1 MSALSGCSEPQIWDG
16 GCLMKNIRSFL
27 GAAGVAVVAALG
39 MSTAA
44 LAADDDGANK
54 FGYSITISGTSD
66 YMFRG
71 ISFTNGDPAFQPF
84 IEFTYG
90 NPNLTWYFDL
100 WGSNIA
106 DPYGPF
112 ELDMYAG
119 VRPVIGPLAFDF
131 GILYYTYPNNS
142 IGKDCV
148 GTPGC
153 YTGQGDYLELKAAG
167 TYTTPIPNLSTGVT
181 FYYTPD
187 QGANYNETWTVE
199 GNASYTLP
207 NFYMF
212 TPVVSGVVGY
222 TDTGQSVG
230 SAGFIGVG
238 LGQKD
243 YTYWNAG
250 LKLSVDKYFMDFRY
264 WDTSISNSDAESAGL
279 TNDNADSRFVFTAG
293 VNLP

>member
-1 MSALSGCSEPQIWDG
+1 MQ
-16 GCLMKNIRSFL
+16 NIRSFL
-27 GAAGVAVVAALG
+27 GAAGVAAVAALG

-44 LAADDDGANK
+44 LADDENK
-54 FGYSITISGTSD
+54 FGYAITISGTSD

-71 ISFTNGDPAFQPF
+71 ISFTNEDPAFQPF

-90 NPNLTWYFDL
+90 KPDLTWYLDF

-119 VRPVIGPLAFDF
+119 VRPVTGPVSWDL

-142 IGKDCV
+142 ISPLNPLSV
-148 GTPGC
+148 GRNDS
-153 YTGQGDYLELKAAG
+153 GDYLELKIAASI
-167 TYTTPIPNLSTGVT
+167 TPITNFTTGVT
-181 FYYTPD
+181 GYYTPD
-187 QGANYNETWTVE
+187 QGNNYGETWTIE
-199 GNASYTLP
+199 GNAAYTLP
-207 NFYMF
+207 NLAMF
-212 TPVVSGVVGY
+212 TPVVSGIVGY
-222 TDTGQSVG
+222 TSGTGDS
-230 SAGFIGVG
+230 SPG
-238 LGQKD
+238 LGAHD

-264 WDTSISNSDAESAGL
+264 WDTSISSSVEGDEL
-279 TNDNADSRFVFTAG
+279 ADSRFVFTAG

>member
-27 GAAGVAVVAALG
+27 GAAGVAAVAALG

-66 YMFRG
+66 YIFRG
-71 ISFTNGDPAFQPF
+71 LSYTNSDPAFQPF

-142 IGKDCV
+142 IPGKSE
-148 GTPGC
+148 
-153 YTGQGDYLELKAAG
+153 GDYIELKAAG
-167 TYTTPIPNLSTGVT
+167 TYTTPIPNLSVGAT
-181 FYYTPD
+181 FYFTPD
-187 QGANYNETWTVE
+187 QGGNWGQTETIE
-199 GNASYTLP
+199 GNAAYTLP
-207 NFYMF
+207 TFYNF

-222 TDTGQSVG
+222 THGDD
-230 SAGFIGVG
+230 GFSPYGG
-238 LGQKD
+238 NTDD

-250 LKLSVDKYFMDFRY
+250 LKLSIDKYFMDFRY
-264 WDTSISNSDAESAGL
+264 WDTSLSKADTAGG
-279 TNDNADSRFVFTAG
+279 TQPYDTVDSRFVFTAG

>member
-1 MSALSGCSEPQIWDG
+1 
-16 GCLMKNIRSFL
+16 MKNIRSFL
-27 GAAGVAVVAALG
+27 GAAGVAAVAALG

-44 LAADDDGANK
+44 LADDDGANK

-71 ISFTNGDPAFQPF
+71 ISFTNEDPAFQPF

-90 NPNLTWYFDL
+90 NPNLTWYLDF

-119 VRPVIGPLAFDF
+119 VRPVTGPVNWDF

-142 IGKDCV
+142 I
-148 GTPGC
+148 PGSSN
-153 YTGQGDYLELKAAG
+153 GDYLELKAAASI
-167 TYTTPIPNLSTGVT
+167 TPITNFTTGLT
-181 FYYTPD
+181 LYYTPD
-187 QGANYNETWTVE
+187 QGGNYNETWTIE

-222 TDTGQSVG
+222 TDTGMSST
-230 SAGFIGVG
+230 SADFIGVG

-264 WDTSISNSDAESAGL
+264 WDTNISKNAADGF
-279 TNDNADSRFVFTAG
+279 DNNLADSRFVFTAG

>member
-1 MSALSGCSEPQIWDG
+1 
-16 GCLMKNIRSFL
+16 MKNIRSFL
-27 GAAGVAVVAALG
+27 GAAGVAAVAALG

-44 LAADDDGANK
+44 LADDDGANK

-71 ISFTNGDPAFQPF
+71 ISFTNEDPAFQPF

-90 NPNLTWYFDL
+90 NPNLTWYLDF

-106 DPYGPF
+106 DPFGPF
-112 ELDMYAG
+112 ELDIYAG
-119 VRPVIGPLAFDF
+119 VRPVTGPVSWDF

-142 IGKDCV
+142 IGSPKACALGYCADNE
-148 GTPGC
+148 
-153 YTGQGDYLELKAAG
+153 GDYIELKAAASI
-167 TYTTPIPNLSTGVT
+167 TPFTNFTTGAT

-187 QGANYNETWTVE
+187 QGNNYGETWTIE
-199 GNASYTLP
+199 GNAAYTLP

-222 TDTGQSVG
+222 TSG
-230 SAGFIGVG
+230 IGDSSPG
-238 LGQKD
+238 LGQHD

-264 WDTSISNSDAESAGL
+264 WDTSIGKNAADGFD
-279 TNDNADSRFVFTAG
+279 NDLADSRFVFTAG

>member
-1 MSALSGCSEPQIWDG
+1 MS
-16 GCLMKNIRSFL
+16 
-27 GAAGVAVVAALG
+27 AAGVAAVAALG

-44 LAADDDGANK
+44 LADDDVNK
-54 FGYSITISGTSD
+54 FGYSISITGTSD

-71 ISFTNGDPAFQPF
+71 ISFNNEDPAFQPF

-90 NPNLTWYFDL
+90 KPDLTWYLDF

-106 DPYGPF
+106 EPFGPF

-119 VRPVIGPLAFDF
+119 VRPVTGPVSWDF
-131 GILYYTYPNNS
+131 GILYYTYPSNS
-142 IGKDCV
+142 IGSPKACALFDSCADNN
-148 GTPGC
+148 
-153 YTGQGDYLELKAAG
+153 GDYLELKAAASI
-167 TYTTPIPNLSTGVT
+167 TPMTNLTTGLTL
-181 FYYTPD
+181 YYTPD
-187 QGANYNETWTVE
+187 QGNNYNETWTIE

-212 TPVVSGVVGY
+212 TPTISGVVGY
-222 TDTGQSVG
+222 TDTGLSSG
-230 SAGFIGVG
+230 SADFIGVG

-264 WDTSISNSDAESAGL
+264 WDTSIGKNGADDFDNSL
-279 TNDNADSRFVFTAG
+279 ADSRFVFTAG

>member
-1 MSALSGCSEPQIWDG
+1 
-16 GCLMKNIRSFL
+16 MKNIRSFL
-27 GAAGVAVVAALG
+27 GAAGVAAVAALG

-44 LAADDDGANK
+44 LADDDANK

-66 YMFRG
+66 YIFRG
-71 ISFTNGDPAFQPF
+71 ISFTNEDPAFQPF

-90 NPNLTWYFDL
+90 NPNLTWYLDF

-106 DPYGPF
+106 DPFGPF
-112 ELDMYAG
+112 ELDIYAG
-119 VRPVIGPLAFDF
+119 VRPVTGPVSWDF

-142 IGKDCV
+142 IIGNE
-148 GTPGC
+148 
-153 YTGQGDYLELKAAG
+153 GDYIELKGAASI
-167 TYTTPIPNLSTGVT
+167 TPMTNLTTGVT

-187 QGANYNETWTVE
+187 QGNNYGETWTVE
-199 GNASYTLP
+199 GNAAYTLP

-222 TDTGQSVG
+222 TAGIGDG
-230 SAGFIGVG
+230 SPG
-238 LGQKD
+238 LGVSD

-264 WDTSISNSDAESAGL
+264 WDTSISDSVVDHNL
-279 TNDNADSRFVFTAG
+279 ADSRFVFTAG